1 MIASLRLFQTLGL
14 IPGAILAGTLRR
26 LPPPFG
32 LAASCGIIDFFGTG
46 SALPVRQRNRFEIH
60 IRWHSRPSGWRLLFG
75 RFAVFGITHGRSP
88 FVSRLQPPA
97 FSKVPRNL
105 ESA

>member
-1 MIASLRLFQTLGL
+1 MIASLRLFRNLGL
-14 IPGAILAGTLRR
+14 IPGAILAGGTLRR

-32 LAASCGIIDFFGTG
+32 LAASCGIIGTG

-97 FSKVPRNL
+97 FSKVPRNS